1 MCTII
6 FSYKAT
12 PGHTLLIGD
21 NRDERYDRPAAPG
34 EWWARG
40 ADASRIWAPRDLR
53 AGGTWI
59 GTNDA
64 GVFAGLTN
72 RFGSRST
79 PTMRSRGE
87 LVIDALKHSDARGAA
102 LALLEHP
109 IEQFA
114 GFHIFI
120 ADSSSAHVIWHAGD
134 HLEHEELSP
143 GVHIL
148 TERSFGAAQTERE
161 VWLRQQLDDIG
172 ASALDFPT
180 LRRLLGSQRDA
191 GFDDVKVHLPEI
203 DYGTRSSTLISLP
216 TGSSTFTH
224 EHVDG
229 GY

>member
-6 FSYKAT
+6 FSYKTT
-12 PGHTLLIGD
+12 PGHTILVGD
-21 NRDERYDRPAAPG
+21 NRDENYDRPAAPG
-34 EWWARG
+34 AWWETSPG
-40 ADASRIWAPRDLR
+40 APRIWAPRDLR
-53 AGGTWI
+53 AGGTWL

-87 LVIDALKHSDARGAA
+87 LIPDALQHTSARDAA
-102 LALLEHP
+102 LALLEHRVD
-109 IEQFA
+109 QLA

-120 ADSSSAHVIWHAGD
+120 ADVSSAHVIWHAGD

-143 GVHIL
+143 GVHVL
-148 TERSFGAAQTERE
+148 TERSFDAAQTERE
-161 VWLRQQLDDIG
+161 AWLRAQLEDIG
-172 ASALDFPT
+172 PDALDFEA
-180 LRRLLGSQRDA
+180 LRRLLGSQRGA
-191 GFDDVKVHLPEI
+191 GFDNVKVHLPAMN
-203 DYGTRSSTLISLP
+203 YGTRSSTLVSLP
-216 TGSSTFTH
+216 EGALVFTH